1 MSKRYAA
8 IWFRHLTTDWTIRK
22 NPELKGVPFVLAA
35 PERGRMVVKAVSVK
49 AQTHGISTGMVVADC
64 RAVLPQLQVFDEQPV
79 LAQKLLRALAEWCI
93 RFTPIAAI
101 DGDDG
106 LLLDIS
112 GCAHLWG
119 GEQVYLKDILQKL
132 RAFGYHVRA
141 AVADTIGT
149 AWAVSRFG
157 QVKAIIES
165 GGQMEALQP
174 LPPAALRLDRSIL
187 ERMDKLG
194 LYLIRSFIGMPR
206 SALRRRF
213 GTTLLQRIDQA
224 LGQEIEL
231 LQPVFPIEAYRERLP
246 CLEPIRTATGIEI
259 ALCQLLQ
266 TLCERLSKEEK
277 GLRKAVFKG
286 YRIDGI
292 EQQIEIGT
300 NRPSRNVEHLFKLFE
315 LKIVML
321 EPDLGFELFTLEAT
335 IVEDYPAS
343 IEYLWQLG
351 KEEHDKDITEL
362 MDRIA
367 GKLGVHTLH
376 RYLPAEHYWPEH
388 SFKEAASIQEQAQTA
403 WRTDRQRPV
412 HLLPQP
418 EEIEV
423 MVRLPDYPP
432 AHFNYKGK
440 VYRIQK
446 ADGPERIEREWWL
459 QDGEYRD
466 YYCVEDE
473 DGARYWL
480 FRLGSYET
488 KNAKWFLHG
497 FFS

>member
-1 MSKRYAA
+1 MSKRYVA

-22 NPELKGVPFVLAA
+22 KPELKDVAFVLAA
-35 PERGRMVVKAVSVK
+35 PERGRMVVKAASVK
-49 AQTHGISTGMVVADC
+49 AQIQGISSGMVVADC
-64 RAVLPQLQVFDEQPV
+64 RAVLPQLQVFDDQPQ
-79 LAQKLLRALAEWCI
+79 LAHKLLLALAEWCI

-101 DGDDG
+101 DGHDG
-106 LLLDIS
+106 LLLDAS
-112 GCAHLWG
+112 GCTHLWG
-119 GEQVYLKDILQKL
+119 GEQAYLKDILGKL

-141 AVADTIGT
+141 AMADTIGA

-157 QVKAIIES
+157 QVKAIIEP
-165 GGQMEALQP
+165 GGQMEAIQP
-174 LPPAALRLDRSIL
+174 LPPASLRLDTAIL

-194 LYLIRSFIGMPR
+194 LYQIRSFIGMPR

-213 GTTLLQRIDQA
+213 GTALLQRIDQA
-224 LGQEIEL
+224 LGQEMEL
-231 LQPVFPIEAYRERLP
+231 LQPVCPQEPYQERLP

-266 TLCERLSKEEK
+266 ALCERLSKEEK

-286 YRIDGI
+286 YRIDGAV
-292 EQQIEIGT
+292 QQIEIGT

-321 EPDLGFELFTLEAT
+321 EPDLGYELFTLEAS
-335 IVEDYPAS
+335 IVEDYPAT

-351 KEEHDKDITEL
+351 KEEHDKDIVEL

-367 GKLGVHTLH
+367 GKLGVHTIH

-388 SFKEAASIQEQAQTA
+388 SFKEAGSLQEQPQTE

-412 HLLPQP
+412 HLLQQP

-423 MVRLPDYPP
+423 MVRIPDYPP
-432 AHFNYKGK
+432 LHFKYKGE
-440 VYRIQK
+440 VHSVEK

-459 QDGEYRD
+459 GEGEYRD

-473 DGARYWL
+473 YGGRYWM
-480 FRLGSYET
+480 FRLGSYEN
-488 KNAKWFLHG
+488 KEAKWFLHG
-497 FFS
+497 YF

>member
-1 MSKRYAA
+1 MSKRYVA

-22 NPELKGVPFVLAA
+22 KPELKDVAFVLAA
-35 PERGRMVVKAVSVK
+35 PERGRMVVKAASVK
-49 AQTHGISTGMVVADC
+49 AQIQGISSGMVVADC
-64 RAVLPQLQVFDEQPV
+64 RAVLPQLQVFDDQPE
-79 LAQKLLRALAEWCI
+79 LAHKLLLALGEWCI
-93 RFTPIAAI
+93 RFTPVVAV
-101 DGDDG
+101 DGHDG
-106 LLLDIS
+106 LLLDVS
-112 GCAHLWG
+112 GCTHLWG
-119 GEQVYLKDILQKL
+119 GEQAYLKDILDKL

-141 AVADTIGT
+141 AMADTIGA

-157 QVKAIIES
+157 QVKAIIEP

-174 LPPAALRLDRSIL
+174 LPPAALRLDTVIL

-194 LYLIRSFIGMPR
+194 LYQIRSFIGMPR

-213 GTTLLQRIDQA
+213 GATLLQRIDQA
-224 LGQEIEL
+224 LGQEMEL
-231 LQPVFPIEAYRERLP
+231 LQPVCPQESYQERLP

-259 ALCQLLQ
+259 ALCQVLQ
-266 TLCERLSKEEK
+266 GLCERLSKEEK

-286 YRIDGI
+286 YRIDGDV
-292 EQQIEIGT
+292 QQIEIGT

-321 EPDLGFELFTLEAT
+321 EPDLGYELFTLEAT
-335 IVEDYPAS
+335 IVEDYPAA

-351 KEEHDKDITEL
+351 KEEHDKDIVEL

-367 GKLGVHTLH
+367 GKLGVHTIH

-388 SFKEAASIQEQAQTA
+388 SFKEAFSLQEQPQTGWA
-403 WRTDRQRPV
+403 TDRQRPV
-412 HLLPQP
+412 HLLQQP

-423 MVRLPDYPP
+423 MVQLPDYPP
-432 AHFNYKGK
+432 AQFLYKGD
-440 VYRIQK
+440 VYRMQK

-459 QDGEYRD
+459 GEGEYRD

-473 DGARYWL
+473 HGGRYWV
-480 FRLGSYET
+480 FRLGSYEN
-488 KNAKWFLHG
+488 KKAKWFLHG
-497 FFS
+497 FF